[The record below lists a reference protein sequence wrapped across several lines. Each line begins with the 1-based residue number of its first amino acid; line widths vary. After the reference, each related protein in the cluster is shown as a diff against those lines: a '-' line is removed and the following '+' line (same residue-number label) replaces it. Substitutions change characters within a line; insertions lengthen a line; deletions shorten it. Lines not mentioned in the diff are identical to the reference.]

1 MIIAT
6 DLDGTLLSSSTKI
19 SRENLDSI
27 KRLYENG
34 VHTVI
39 ATGRTFFEI
48 PEELLE
54 CEYIDYIIYSNG
66 AAIYKRGSGVVFSNY
81 IAPDTARGV
90 YRILN
95 TAQTFIELYVNGIP
109 LVDAKQFDENGF
121 AYYRIDPAFLPE
133 MRRSRKA
140 VKDPDSI
147 LSHPDLKLEMFDVF
161 FRNMEEREEC
171 KRRIRARFPHLEI
184 TTSMRNNLEIMNG
197 GINKGTG
204 LLTLCKIAGIDLNG
218 VLVIGDSKNDLSL
231 FRAAKHRLAV
241 SNACAELKEIS
252 DGVICSNDE
261 NIMCCME
268 NLIRK
273 NVVV

>member
-161 FRNMEEREEC
+161 FRDMEEREEC

-231 FRAAKHRLAV
+231 SRAA
-241 SNACAELKEIS
+241 
-252 DGVICSNDE
+252 
-261 NIMCCME
+261 
-268 NLIRK
+268 
-273 NVVV
+273 